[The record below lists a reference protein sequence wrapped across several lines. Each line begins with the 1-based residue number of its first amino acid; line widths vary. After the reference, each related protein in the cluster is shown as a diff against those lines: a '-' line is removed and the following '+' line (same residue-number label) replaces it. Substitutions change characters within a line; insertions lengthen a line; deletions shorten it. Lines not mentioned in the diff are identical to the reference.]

1 MRNLASLMAALILSC
16 AVMGQS
22 ARPKKTVKHHK
33 AAQAGPVNQP
43 AALATPG
50 SGTQGHL
57 AKWINSSNLGDSS
70 ITEDKSGNVGIAA
83 PAGSSALTVGGAI
96 TATGPVG
103 IAAPAGSSALT
114 VGGVIESLTGGIKF
128 PDGSIQTRA
137 ATLNHDQT
145 LKGDGAGNPLG
156 LAVPLIFTGFV
167 EIQHGGVITVTN
179 SAPEGTGIVTT
190 GADANTNSGFDG
202 GRGLVSHGGRGI
214 SILFGGDSL
223 VGLGGN
229 GEGFGGTG
237 GLLFGGDA
245 IFGGDG
251 LIAQGGQGHNTGSGG
266 SGIIAL
272 PGKGVDGAA
281 HGLAGDF
288 RGDVSVTGT
297 LSKGGGSFKID
308 HPLDPANK
316 YLYHSF
322 VESPDMKNIYDGVIT
337 LDAAGEAI
345 VELPEWFGAL
355 NRDFRYLLTAI
366 GAPGPTLYI
375 AEEVNGNHFK
385 IAGGSPRMKV
395 SWQVTGIRQDAWA
408 NAHRIPVEEEKPGSE
423 RGYYLY
429 PELFGQPEQK
439 NVQWARHPEAM
450 KRIKEARD
458 HNKPAQGFVNQ

>member
-1 MRNLASLMAALILSC
+1 LTTS
-16 AVMGQS
+16 
-22 ARPKKTVKHHK
+22 
-33 AAQAGPVNQP
+33 
-43 AALATPG
+43 G
-50 SGTQGHL
+50 SGTPGHL
-57 AKWINSSNLGDSS
+57 GKWITSSFFGDSS
-70 ITEDKSGNVGIAA
+70 IIEDKSGNVGIGTPAA
-83 PAGSSALTVGGAI
+83 SSALTVGG
-96 TATGPVG
+96 
-103 IAAPAGSSALT
+103 L
-114 VGGVIESLTGGIKF
+114 IETLAGGIKF

-156 LAVPLIFTGFV
+156 LAVPLIFAGFV
-167 EIQHGGVITVTN
+167 ESQHDGVITVTN
-179 SAPEGTGIVTT
+179 SAPEGTGIMTT
-190 GADANTNSGFDG
+190 GADADPKSGFDG
-202 GRGLVSHGGRGI
+202 GRGLISQGGRGI
-214 SILFGGDSL
+214 SILFGGD
-223 VGLGGN
+223 GLAGIGGN
-229 GEGFGGTG
+229 GTGFGGTG
-237 GLLFGGDA
+237 GLLFGGDSSL
-245 IFGGDG
+245 FGGDG
-251 LIAQGGQGHNTGSGG
+251 LIAQGGRGRSGGSGG
-266 SGIIAL
+266 SGVIAF
-272 PGKGVDGAA
+272 GGEGVDGAVR
-281 HGLAGDF
+281 GLAGDF
-288 RGDVSVTGT
+288 RGDISVSGN

-308 HPLDPANK
+308 HPLDPPNK

-355 NRDFRYLLTAI
+355 NRDLRYLLTAI

-423 RGYYLY
+423 RGYYLH

-450 KRIKEARD
+450 KRIKEAREG
-458 HNKPAQGFVNQ
+458 NKPAEDLVSK